1 MQGKN
6 WSIEHLPRLDET
18 ARSRLQDLGITTTQE
33 LLIKA
38 RTTQGKEE
46 IGRYLQQKPQQVNK
60 WVIMADLA
68 RLPSVGCEYCGLLLH
83 AGIGSIE
90 HLKQLHPQKLHQKIL
105 RLQVSLF
112 KRKDDCPPVATIKNW
127 IQEAQ
132 KQDLRI
138 DKIEG

>member
-6 WSIEHLPRLDET
+6 WSIENLPRLDET
-18 ARSRLQDLGITTTQE
+18 ARSRLQHLGITTTQG
-33 LLIKA
+33 LLLKA

-46 IGRYLQQKPQQVNK
+46 IARYLEQKPQQVSK

-90 HLKQLHPQKLHQKIL
+90 HLKQMHPQKLHQQIL

-112 KRKDDCPPVATIKNW
+112 QRKDYCPPVETVQNW
-127 IQEAQ
+127 IQDA
-132 KQDLRI
+132 R
-138 DKIEG
+138 KIH